1 MPDASRSLPPVDEV
15 SRTAV
20 ATAAVLLVIIVAGY
34 AGISS
39 WRPWLREEGGL
50 TEGLTAAA
58 LLFATLLGVWAIRR
72 SKHREPAMWLIPTI
86 ALLALL
92 DEIRYGLGW
101 LGIDPP
107 VLAGEPIAGISD
119 VVDLGAARLTAVGV
133 PTFVTVTVAIAAI
146 GVLATVVLV
155 GPRGPARRHAIGE
168 RPWLQ
173 RLLASMAVTIVAAG
187 LDLVGG
193 GHLRFAEE
201 VAELSSAF
209 LLALAA
215 LAAPSTPTPLQRWR
229 SRLEPWAGSETRAAA

>member
-15 SRTAV
+15 SRAAI
-20 ATAAVLLVIIVAGY
+20 ATAAVLLMMIVAGY
-34 AGISS
+34 AGIPSL
-39 WRPWLREEGGL
+39 RPWLREEGGL

-58 LLFATLLGVWAIRR
+58 LLFASVLGVWAIRR
-72 SKHREPAMWLIPTI
+72 SRHREPAVWLIPAI

-107 VLAGEPIAGISD
+107 VLAGEPIAGIAD
-119 VVDLGAARLTAVGV
+119 IVDLAASRLAAIGVPLTVVVAVAFTAVGV
-133 PTFVTVTVAIAAI
+133 
-146 GVLATVVLV
+146 LATSVLV

-173 RLLASMAVTIVAAG
+173 RLLASMAVTVVAAG

-215 LAAPSTPTPLQRWR
+215 LAVPSTPTPLQRWR
-229 SRLEPWAGSETRAAA
+229 NRLEPWAETETRAAA